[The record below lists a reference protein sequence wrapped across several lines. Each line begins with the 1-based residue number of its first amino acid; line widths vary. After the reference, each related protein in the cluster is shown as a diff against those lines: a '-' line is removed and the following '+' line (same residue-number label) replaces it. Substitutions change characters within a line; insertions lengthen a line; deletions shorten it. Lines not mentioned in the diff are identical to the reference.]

1 MVKIGFV
8 MLITG
13 LFFNFFFVVTN
24 TTESK
29 ITSALG
35 TLTTLFVSLG
45 LAMFFIIS
53 DLIEDNIYGI
63 MFQMLVVII
72 VFFLGYLAGEYSE
85 LARRIRD
92 SKRGR

>member
-1 MVKIGFV
+1 MKIGFV
-8 MLITG
+8 ILITG